1 MAIANR
7 PERLFISSDDLDYGL
22 GASNFTC
29 VLPEPVTGATGVDLA
44 RAIIPANR
52 YPIPDYQ
59 NKFYFT
65 ISSTAGLQTL
75 VLTNNRYFADFGS
88 LITQLNADAVSQ
100 GFPITFT
107 YNSTTVRIS
116 VAHNTAGQ
124 TVTAAPRTS
133 WPTQFALNTRLGFLD
148 AGSATAQ
155 TVTAPMLGNLI
166 STRSFYILC
175 DVVINNTISSDG
187 LRTALA
193 RIPVNN
199 IYGGSVIYVPP
210 ARDFYA
216 VSLEAFQNVNI
227 QILDDN
233 YQPYDLY
240 KEEMCEFELI
250 FKYD

>member
-1 MAIANR
+1 MANANR
-7 PERLFISSDDLDYGL
+7 PERLFISSDDLDYGT

-29 VLPEPVTGATGVDLA
+29 VLPEPLTGCTAVDLA

-52 YPIPDYQ
+52 YPVPDYQ

-65 ISSTAGLQTL
+65 ISSSAGLKIL
-75 VLTNNRYFADFGS
+75 VLTNSRYFADFGS
-88 LITQLNADAVSQ
+88 LVTQLNADAVSQ

-107 YNSTTVRIS
+107 YNATTIRIS

-124 TVTAAPRTS
+124 TVTAAPKTS
-133 WPTQFALNTRLGFLD
+133 WLTPFALNTRLGFLD
-148 AGSATAQ
+148 VGSATAQ

-175 DVVINNTISSDG
+175 DAVLNNSISSDG
-187 LRTALA
+187 LRTAIG

-199 IYGGSVIYVPP
+199 IYGGSVIYAPGT
-210 ARDFYA
+210 RDWYKVALESFNT
-216 VSLEAFQNVNI
+216 VSI
-227 QILDDN
+227 RILDEN

-240 KEEMCEFELI
+240 KEEICEIELV

>member
-1 MAIANR
+1 MAQANR
-7 PERLFISSDDLDYGL
+7 PERLFVSSDDLDYGV

-29 VLPEPVTGATGVDLA
+29 VLPEPIVGATGVDLA

-52 YPIPDYQ
+52 YPIPNYQ

-65 ISSTAGLQTL
+65 ISSSPGLKAL

-88 LITQLNADAVSQ
+88 LITQLNTDAVAQ

-107 YNSTTVRIS
+107 YNATTIRIS
-116 VAHNTAGQ
+116 VAHNTVGQ
-124 TVTAAPRTS
+124 TITAAPKTS
-133 WPTQFALNTRLGFLD
+133 WTTQFALNTRLGFLD

-155 TVTAPMLGNLI
+155 TITAPMLGNLI

-175 DVVINNTISSDG
+175 DIVVNNTISTDG
-187 LRTALA
+187 LRTAVA

-210 ARDFYA
+210 VRDTYRVFLD
-216 VSLEAFQNVNI
+216 SFQNVNI

-240 KEEMCEFELI
+240 KEEMCEFEFTLR
-250 FKYD
+250 YD

>member
-1 MAIANR
+1 V
-7 PERLFISSDDLDYGL
+7 SSDDLDYGN

-29 VLPEPVTGATGVDLA
+29 VLPEPIVGAIAVDLA

-52 YPIPDYQ
+52 YPIPNYQ

-65 ISSTAGLQTL
+65 LSTTVGVQSLT
-75 VLTNNRYFADFGS
+75 LTNNRYFADFGS
-88 LITQLNADAVSQ
+88 LITQLNTDAVAQ

-107 YNSTTVRIS
+107 YNSTTIRIS

-124 TVTAAPRTS
+124 TITAVPKTS
-133 WPTQFALNTRLGFLD
+133 WLTQFALNTRLGFLD

-155 TVTAPMLGNLI
+155 TITAPMLGNLI
-166 STRSFYILC
+166 STRSFYVLC
-175 DVVINNTISSDG
+175 DVVVNNTISTDG
-187 LRTALA
+187 LRTSLA

-210 ARDFYA
+210 ARDWYK
-216 VSLEAFQNVNI
+216 VSLESFQNVSI
-227 QILDDN
+227 QLLDDN

-240 KEEMCEFELI
+240 KEEMCEFELV
-250 FKYD
+250 FKY